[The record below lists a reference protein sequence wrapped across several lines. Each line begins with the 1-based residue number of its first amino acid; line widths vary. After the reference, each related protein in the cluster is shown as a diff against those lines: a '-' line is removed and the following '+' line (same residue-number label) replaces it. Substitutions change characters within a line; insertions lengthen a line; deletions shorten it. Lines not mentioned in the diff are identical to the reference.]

1 MPKIVVLR
9 YGHRLVRDYR
19 VTSHACLV
27 ARALGAEK
35 IIINGERDQSVEKSV
50 KSVVTRWGG
59 KFSVEFAESWRK
71 VLKEYK
77 KKGYFVAHLTMY
89 GKALEK
95 EAKELRKQ
103 KKILLI
109 IGSQKVEPAVYE
121 LSDLNLSVT
130 QQPHSEIAALAVAL
144 DWIFD
149 GKELSKKFGNAKIK
163 VLPRGKGKKIVRT

>member
-19 VTSHACLV
+19 VTSHTCLV

-35 IIINGERDQSVEKSV
+35 IIINGDHDPSVEKSI
-50 KSVVTRWGG
+50 KSVVARWGG
-59 KFSVEFAESWRK
+59 KFSVEFADSWRK
-71 VLKEYK
+71 VLQEYK

-89 GKALEK
+89 GKALQK
-95 EAKELRKQ
+95 EAKTLRSHN
-103 KKILLI
+103 KILLI
-109 IGSQKVEPAVYE
+109 VGSQKVEPAVYE

-130 QQPHSEIAALAVAL
+130 QQPHSEIAAMAIAM

-149 GKELSKKFGNAKIK
+149 GKELGKKFGNAKIK
-163 VLPRGKGKKIVRT
+163 VLPRAKGKKIVRT

>member
-35 IIINGERDQSVEKSV
+35 IIINGERDQSVEKSI
-50 KSVVTRWGG
+50 KSVVSRWGG
-59 KFSVEFAESWRK
+59 TFSVEFADSWRT

-77 KKGYFVAHLTMY
+77 KNGYFVAHLTMY

-95 EAKELRKQ
+95 EAKALRKQ

>member
-9 YGHRLVRDYR
+9 YGHRIVRDYR

-35 IIINGERDQSVEKSV
+35 IIINGDRDQSVEKSV
-50 KSVVTRWGG
+50 KSVATRWGG
-59 KFSVEFAESWRK
+59 KFSVEFAESWRS
-71 VLKEYK
+71 VLQEYK
-77 KKGYFVAHLTMY
+77 KKGYFVVHLTMY

-95 EAKELRKQ
+95 EAKKLREK

-130 QQPHSEIAALAVAL
+130 QQPHSEIAAMAVAL

-149 GKELSKKFGNAKIK
+149 GKELGKRFRNAKIK
-163 VLPRGKGKKIVRT
+163 VLPSGKGKKIVRT